1 MSSKSS
7 ENEWLRGLKESAA
20 GIQVLRS
27 LWPHAFPQEGHLVR
41 PLVAGLAGQIAERT
55 GWSLR
60 YASGVLRGWKRRR
73 AYCRAVLQYDR
84 RWNLE
89 GEEVADAVVE
99 DAAREQARKQLARIA
114 ARWAKAEQRKAER
127 SLKPA
132 AAGGEMDRARAL
144 GR

>member
-41 PLVAGLAGQIAERT
+41 PLVTGLAGQIAERT

-60 YASGVLRGWKRRR
+60 YASGVLRGWKLRR

-84 RWNLE
+84 RWNLD

-114 ARWAKAEQRKAER
+114 ARGRRPSKER
-127 SLKPA
+127 PK
-132 AAGGEMDRARAL
+132 